1 MLITRISTTSDHSSD
16 NKLHTTIVIDT
27 NKLDVDTEKT
37 KYVNVHREI
46 VSKQ

>member
-27 NKLDVDTEKT
+27 NKLDVDTVKT
-37 KYVNVHREI
+37 KNVNVHREI
-46 VSKQ
+46 VSTQ